1 MLKNYPYKYR
11 DYSYIA
17 AEALL
22 AAGEQGKYWEMHD
35 VMLENS
41 PTLDKASLVR
51 YAGQLGLD
59 AKRFAADLESGKHR
73 AAVEKDVALA
83 LSLDLYNTPT
93 LFINGRKV
101 VGNRPYDYVN
111 RVVQEELSGAGR

>member
-1 MLKNYPYKYR
+1 
-11 DYSYIA
+11 
-17 AEALL
+17 
-22 AAGEQGKYWEMHD
+22 MHD
-35 VMLENS
+35 IMLENS

-59 AKRFAADLESGKHR
+59 VKRFTSELESGKHR
-73 AAVEKDVALA
+73 AAVEKDKALA
-83 LSLDLYNTPT
+83 VSLDLYNTPT

-111 RVVQEELSGAGR
+111 RVVQEELDRAVR